1 MISTKAIA
9 ATFLSGIFFANAAG
23 SAEAADT
30 ATKLTMKPLH
40 GVSFDVGA
48 RRAVSYYLNKN
59 GRCELVLTLADAPD
73 WDNGARF
80 EATRF
85 EATIGAGETTR
96 YKSNEGNAIEFAC
109 EEAAQTMSVNAVE
122 QIATGAVR

>member
-9 ATFLSGIFFANAAG
+9 ATVLYGIFFANAAG
-23 SAEAADT
+23 SAQAADT

-48 RRAVSYYLNKN
+48 RRAVSFYLNRN
-59 GRCELVLTLADAPD
+59 GRCELVLTLADTPD
-73 WDNGARF
+73 WDDDARF

-85 EATIGAGETTR
+85 EASIRAGETTR
-96 YKSNEGNAIEFAC
+96 YKSDEGKAIEFAC
-109 EEAAQTMSVNAVE
+109 EAAAETMSVNAVE

>member
-9 ATFLSGIFFANAAG
+9 ATFLSGIFFANGAGAAQ
-23 SAEAADT
+23 AEDA

-40 GVSFDVGA
+40 GISFDVGT
-48 RRAVSYYLNKN
+48 RRAVSYYLNRS

-73 WDNGARF
+73 WDVAGQF

-85 EATIGAGETTR
+85 EATIRAGETTR
-96 YKSNEGNAIEFAC
+96 YKSDEGKAIDFVC
-109 EEAAQTMSVNAVE
+109 EAAAQTMSINAVE
-122 QIATGAVR
+122 QIAAGAVR